1 MSLEDHTPRSPKEQ
15 SSFSR
20 MEAIVFMKFSKVV
33 SAAALTITIGALAPS
48 VFAQAPAGGAPAGG
62 MPVTGTNGIT
72 NQAPSTGQPG
82 TQAPAS
88 AAPVGAASSD
98 YMANEGAN
106 AATNSSISG
115 PAATNSETY
124 ARSLETQVERDLV
137 AARAKGMNVA
147 KAQHQKWLGSMALS
161 KGDRPGAVR
170 HFQRAEHELRAEG
183 VSSNGVQANDSR
195 TNLNANET
203 SQDLNAVNMHS
214 NRGAN
219 AAY

>member
-1 MSLEDHTPRSPKEQ
+1 
-15 SSFSR
+15 
-20 MEAIVFMKFSKVV
+20 MKLSKGV
-33 SAAALTITIGALAPS
+33 SAAALTIAIGAFAPS
-48 VFAQAPAGGAPAGG
+48 VLAQASAGGGAPA
-62 MPVTGTNGIT
+62 TGVPAAGNNQAIT
-72 NQAPSTGQPG
+72 KQAPSTGQPG

-106 AATNSSISG
+106 AATNSSMSE

-124 ARSLETQVERDLV
+124 ARSFETQVERDLV

-161 KGDRPGAVR
+161 KGDRPGAVQ
-170 HFQRAEHELRAEG
+170 HFQHAEDELRAENLRA
-183 VSSNGVQANDSR
+183 SSNNVQANDSR
-195 TNLNANET
+195 SNLNANET
-203 SQDLNAVNMHS
+203 SQDPNAVNMHS

>member
-1 MSLEDHTPRSPKEQ
+1 
-15 SSFSR
+15 
-20 MEAIVFMKFSKVV
+20 MKLSKGV
-33 SAAALTITIGALAPS
+33 STAALTIAIGAFAPS

-62 MPVTGTNGIT
+62 MPAAGNQGIT

-98 YMANEGAN
+98 FMANEGAN
-106 AATNSSISG
+106 VATNSSMSG

-161 KGDRPGAVR
+161 KGDRPGAVQ
-170 HFQRAEHELRAEG
+170 HFQHAEDELRAENLRA
-183 VSSNGVQANDSR
+183 SSNNVQANDSR
-195 TNLNANET
+195 SNLNANET
-203 SQDLNAVNMHS
+203 SQDPNAVNMHS

>member
-1 MSLEDHTPRSPKEQ
+1 
-15 SSFSR
+15 
-20 MEAIVFMKFSKVV
+20 MKLGKGV
-33 SAAALTITIGALAPS
+33 SAAALTIAIGAFAPS
-48 VFAQAPAGGAPAGG
+48 VFAQASAGGGAPAVGVPAAG
-62 MPVTGTNGIT
+62 NQGIT
-72 NQAPSTGQPG
+72 NQPPSTGQPG

-106 AATNSSISG
+106 AATNSSMSG

-124 ARSLETQVERDLV
+124 ARLLETQVERELLT
-137 AARAKGMNVA
+137 ARAKGMNVA

-161 KGDRPGAVR
+161 KGDRPRAVQ
-170 HFQRAEHELRAEG
+170 HFQQAENELSAENLRA
-183 VSSNGVQANDSR
+183 SSNNVQANDSR
-195 TNLNANET
+195 SNLNANET
-203 SQDLNAVNMHS
+203 SQDPNAVNMHS